1 MYKYLPTDEEHIRI
15 YGRTVKRDPLPL
27 YWTASGVEFDTD
39 STEAYIDIE
48 CEYASMEY
56 YLRVEIDGALIQRFL
71 IPCGRIKYCL
81 FKGFPEGTVRTVTV
95 RMETQPFFDDKDRRL
110 LIHEIS
116 TDRILQPVTPKTHR
130 IEFIGDS
137 LTSGEGLTGA
147 QNIVD
152 WFAGIY
158 GLTGHYGLNVSK
170 HFDAEYSI
178 VSQSGWG
185 VYCGWDNNIHTTVPS
200 IYDKICGTYNDA
212 SWDFASWQPEL
223 VVVNLGTNDAC
234 AMGSP
239 AWTDPETGTEWKLRS
254 VDPGTVTGSDDRDP
268 GSKMTGSDDR
278 DSGNSSDQV
287 SSGENLVRPELD
299 SESKKRFEDAV
310 YGFLGEIRRCNPGA
324 YILWV
329 YGMCGTVVE
338 LYIKETIEKYKTEAG
353 DARVS
358 YLSLPECPEEDF
370 GSHFHPGPKNH
381 GETAGL
387 ITDFVEKHGI
397 FDPHV
402 TSRE

>member
-1 MYKYLPTDEEHIRI
+1 MYKYSPTDEEHIRI
-15 YGRTVKRDPLPL
+15 YGRTVKIAPLPL

-81 FKGFPEGTVRTVTV
+81 YKGFPEGTVRTVTV

-116 TDRILQPVTPKTHR
+116 TDRILQPLTPKSHR

-158 GLTGHYGLNVSK
+158 GLTGHYGLNVVR

-185 VYCGWDNNIHTTVPS
+185 VYCGWDNNIHATVPS
-200 IYDKICGTYNDA
+200 IYDKVCGTYNDA
-212 SWDFASWQPEL
+212 TWDFASWQPEL

-239 AWTDPETGTEWKLRS
+239 AWTDPDTGVEWKLS
-254 VDPGTVTGSDDRDP
+254 PEKAS
-268 GSKMTGSDDR
+268 SMTGSGDR
-278 DSGNSSDQV
+278 DQGNSSEQQDE
-287 SSGENLVRPELD
+287 GEHLTLSELD
-299 SESKKRFEDAV
+299 PESKKRFEGV
-310 YGFLGEIRRCNPGA
+310 IRRCNPDA

-329 YGMCGTVVE
+329 YGMCGAVVE
-338 LYIKETIEKYKTEAG
+338 PYIKETVEKYKAEAQ

-381 GETAGL
+381 AEVAGL
-387 ITDFVEKHGI
+387 IIDFVEKHGI
-397 FDPHV
+397 F
-402 TSRE
+402 